1 MGEEGADDRRLPK
14 PAIGHAAS
22 SVKTWRSTLHLI
34 FEDAIDLI
42 TFNPAAKR
50 RGRGKRAGRS
60 RDRGPARVRANVPR
74 SNPAPTDGEPRLRAR
89 PPRSEVHE
97 ELGIKPHIGRLLVVD
112 WAPNP
117 GEGDKV
123 LYLFDGGRLSA
134 DQRQH
139 IALQA
144 DELRSYDFHHAE
156 QLPELTIPRLARRI
170 TAGIQAHAAGLTAY
184 LEQGVSPE
192 TGA

>member
-1 MGEEGADDRRLPK
+1 MSENEHEAKMAHPRMAAGALFFDDADRVLLVEPSYKDYRDIPGGYVEHGESPRQAC
-14 PAIGHAAS
+14 
-22 SVKTWRSTLHLI
+22 
-34 FEDAIDLI
+34 
-42 TFNPAAKR
+42 
-50 RGRGKRAGRS
+50 
-60 RDRGPARVRANVPR
+60 VR
-74 SNPAPTDGEPRLRAR
+74 
-89 PPRSEVHE
+89 EVHE

-123 LYLFDGGRLSA
+123 LYLFDGGSLGA
-134 DQRQH
+134 EQRQQ
-139 IALQA
+139 IVLQA
-144 DELRSYDFHHAE
+144 DELRSYDFHDAE

-170 TAGIQAHAAGLTAY
+170 TAGIQARAAGLTAY

>member
-1 MGEEGADDRRLPK
+1 VSENEHEAKMAHPRMAAGALFFDDADRVLLVEPSYKDYRDIPGGYVEHGESPRQAC
-14 PAIGHAAS
+14 
-22 SVKTWRSTLHLI
+22 
-34 FEDAIDLI
+34 
-42 TFNPAAKR
+42 
-50 RGRGKRAGRS
+50 
-60 RDRGPARVRANVPR
+60 VR
-74 SNPAPTDGEPRLRAR
+74 
-89 PPRSEVHE
+89 EVHE

-123 LYLFDGGRLSA
+123 LYLFDGGSLGTE
-134 DQRQH
+134 QRQQ

-144 DELRSYDFHHAE
+144 DELRSYDFHDAE

-170 TAGIQAHAAGLTAY
+170 TAGIQARADGLTAY
-184 LEQGVSPE
+184 LEQGVPPE